1 MLKCLSIYTQ
11 FALSILFS
19 FILGACFAEQAFDE
33 LSGLIK
39 HVIGH
44 IATNKWTLSGRQG
57 NKILTD
63 AVDSLKQDRT
73 EGEKEQI
80 DEIVE
85 KGKKIIAGLWN
96 DEAEYNYE
104 PIGCYITGW

>member
-1 MLKCLSIYTQ
+1 
-11 FALSILFS
+11 
-19 FILGACFAEQAFDE
+19 
-33 LSGLIK
+33 
-39 HVIGH
+39 
-44 IATNKWTLSGRQG
+44 
-57 NKILTD
+57 
-63 AVDSLKQDRT
+63 LKQDRT

-104 PIGCYITGW
+104 PIGFYITGW